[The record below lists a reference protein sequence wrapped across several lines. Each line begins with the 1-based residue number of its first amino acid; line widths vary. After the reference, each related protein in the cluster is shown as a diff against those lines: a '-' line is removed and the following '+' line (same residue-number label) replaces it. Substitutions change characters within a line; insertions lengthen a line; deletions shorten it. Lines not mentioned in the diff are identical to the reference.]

1 MPKITWT
8 VTHLDSAG
16 AGTDITSRVLSMNI
30 TGGREQYLDPY
41 SGGGVVITINNSSNY
56 ASALY
61 YGQRLRIWSG
71 DNDPIEFNQYF
82 WIQEITFDDAMGGV
96 GLNTATIVGVDW
108 LARSGR
114 VQADNVALISD
125 TVGGNLTQLK
135 TATLPSDMKF
145 SQEYVNSLAS
155 SINYTGTFLN
165 YLNLGVTTERSF
177 VTQFLDYANFIGR
190 GDAAYMQPISTTL
203 GRTTSATQIAY
214 MEFERIQNGTQFI
227 NKATISSAGL
237 ADQTATNS
245 SSLTAY
251 GPAFYS
257 SETVDAT
264 TTQALGNA
272 EWIVNTFGEPNAL
285 RFVVSFSDVA
295 QNSTALASWMASIWE
310 FFHRVMTLNYTVPGG
325 SSTSTNVLVEGSQIN
340 VTPEQTTFTL
350 FLSPLTYYQFFTLDS
365 TTLGILDTSR
375 LGW

>member
-1 MPKITWT
+1 MTKISWT
-8 VTHLDSAG
+8 VQHLDSVG

-30 TGGREQYLDPY
+30 TGGREQYLDSY

-82 WIQEITFDDAMGGV
+82 WIQEITFDDAVGGV

-114 VQADNVALISD
+114 VQANNIALIQK
-125 TVGGNLTQLK
+125 TIGEQLTDLE
-135 TATLPSDMKF
+135 TAILPADMEF
-145 SQEYVNSLAS
+145 DYNADSQAS
-155 SINYTGTFLN
+155 AINYTGTYLN
-165 YLNLGVTTERSF
+165 YLNLGVTTERGY
-177 VTQFLDYANFIGR
+177 VTQHLERLNFVGR
-190 GDAAYMQPISTTL
+190 GDAPYMEPITTTL
-203 GRTTSATQIAY
+203 GRTISATQIAY
-214 MEFERIQNGTQFI
+214 MQFERIQNGTQFI
-227 NKATISSAGL
+227 NKATISSTGL

-257 SETVDAT
+257 SQTVDST

-272 EWIVNTFGEPNAL
+272 EWIVNTFSEPNAL
-285 RFVVSFSDVA
+285 RFIVSFSDLA
-295 QNSTALASWMASIWE
+295 QNSTALATWMANIWN
-310 FFHRVMTLNYTVPGG
+310 FYNRVMTLNYTVPGG

-340 VTPEQTTFTL
+340 VTPSQTTFTL

>member
-1 MPKITWT
+1 MTKIVWT

-82 WIQEITFDDAMGGV
+82 WIQEITFDDAVGNV

-114 VQADNVALISD
+114 VQANNIALIQK
-125 TVGGNLTQLK
+125 TIGEQLTDLE
-135 TATLPSDMKF
+135 AAILPDDMEF
-145 SQEYVNSLAS
+145 AYNAVSEAS
-155 SINYTGTFLN
+155 AINYTGTYLN
-165 YLNLGVTTERSF
+165 YLNLGVTTERGF
-177 VTQFLDYANFIGR
+177 VTQFQNYANFIAR
-190 GDAAYMQPISTTL
+190 NDAPYMTPISTTL
-203 GRTTSATQIAY
+203 GRTTSATQIGY
-214 MEFERIQNGTQFI
+214 MQFERIQNGTQFI
-227 NKATISSAGL
+227 NKATISSTGL

-245 SSLTAY
+245 NSLTAY

-257 SETVDAT
+257 SQTVDAS

-272 EWIVNTFGEPNAL
+272 EWIVNTFSEPNAL
-285 RFVVSFSDVA
+285 RFVVGFSDVA

-310 FFHRVMTLNYTVPGG
+310 FFNRVMTLNYTVPGG

-350 FLSPLTYYQFFTLDS
+350 FLSPLTYYQFFTLNS

>member
-1 MPKITWT
+1 MTKISWT
-8 VTHLDSAG
+8 VQHLDSVG

-30 TGGREQYLDPY
+30 TGGREQYLDSY

-82 WIQEITFDDAMGGV
+82 WIQEITFDDAVGGV

-114 VQADNVALISD
+114 VQANNIALIQK
-125 TVGGNLTQLK
+125 TIGEQLTDLE
-135 TATLPSDMKF
+135 TAILPADMEF
-145 SQEYVNSLAS
+145 DYNADSQAS
-155 SINYTGTFLN
+155 AINYTGTYLN
-165 YLNLGVTTERSF
+165 YLNLGVTTERGY
-177 VTQFLDYANFIGR
+177 VTQHLERLNFVGR
-190 GDAAYMQPISTTL
+190 GDAPYMEPITTTL
-203 GRTTSATQIAY
+203 GRTISATQIAY
-214 MEFERIQNGTQFI
+214 MQFERIQNGTQFI
-227 NKATISSAGL
+227 NKATISSTGL

-257 SETVDAT
+257 SQTVDST

-272 EWIVNTFGEPNAL
+272 EWIVNTFSEPNAL
-285 RFVVSFSDVA
+285 RFIVSFSDLA
-295 QNSTALASWMASIWE
+295 QNSTALATWMANIWN
-310 FFHRVMTLNYTVPGG
+310 FYNRVMTLNYTVPGG

-340 VTPEQTTFTL
+340 VTPSQTTFTL

-365 TTLGILDTSR
+365 STLGILDTSR
-375 LGW
+375 FGW